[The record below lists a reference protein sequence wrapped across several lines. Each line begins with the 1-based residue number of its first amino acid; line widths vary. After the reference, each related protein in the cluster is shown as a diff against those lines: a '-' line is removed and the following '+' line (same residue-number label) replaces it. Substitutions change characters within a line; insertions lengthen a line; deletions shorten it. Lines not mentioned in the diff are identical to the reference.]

1 MSRELTYPLP
11 RRGRLG
17 GVPLKRSRG
26 DGVSGYSRGL
36 VEVSMGDYEDNGG
49 LWMAWP
55 GLRVAVDGNRGGGI
69 LRANSPPPSITI
81 HNHPSAFEI
90 VFG

>member
-1 MSRELTYPLP
+1 MSRELNYPLP
-11 RRGRLG
+11 RRGPLG

-26 DGVSGYSRGL
+26 GGVSGYSRVL
-36 VEVSMGDYEDNGG
+36 VGVSMGDYEDNGG
-49 LWMAWP
+49 LWMVRP
-55 GLRVAVDGNRGGGI
+55 GLRVAADGNRGGGI